1 MIAVIGVTSDE
12 YVINKKQRTP
22 FILCDERIQVIQS
35 CKYVDEV
42 VKVPYMHEEIT
53 EAWEK
58 YHYDVQ
64 FCGSDY
70 ENNPWW
76 LEQKAWLE
84 QHGSTIVFFP
94 YTQQTSS
101 TKIKSLIEKGLL

>member
-1 MIAVIGVTSDE
+1 
-12 YVINKKQRTP
+12 
-22 FILCDERIQVIQS
+22 
-35 CKYVDEV
+35 
-42 VKVPYMHEEIT
+42 MHEEIT

-70 ENNPWW
+70 ETNPWW
-76 LEQKAWLE
+76 LEQQKWLRE
-84 QHGSTIVFFP
+84 HGSDLVFFP

-101 TKIKSLIEKGLL
+101 TKIKSLIDKGLL